1 VTRFGDA
8 FQLCLAAE
16 TPPAGRC
23 RVPDEA
29 NQARCGINPLPP
41 VETDDMRRETPGN
54 IIDDAAAGATW
65 LSKAVVETLNEL
77 RTSSCTASRVARC
90 SASACN
96 RSPAGTEHE
105 PASVCL
111 SERRDRDSRP
121 PVADRSAM
129 IFPAINPYRE
139 SLTPTADGTIY
150 ADDAIYVR
158 RSDRN
163 CRFLALERTFVN
175 LVLLR
180 GSSDTLLHDASG
192 NHKCLGPQRQRPAVL
207 DLIRPAVDSLGRL
220 VPAASA
226 EDLVALHARP
236 GATTRNPAR
245 RAAAARRLGRDTAR

>member
-1 VTRFGDA
+1 
-8 FQLCLAAE
+8 
-16 TPPAGRC
+16 
-23 RVPDEA
+23 
-29 NQARCGINPLPP
+29 
-41 VETDDMRRETPGN
+41 
-54 IIDDAAAGATW
+54 
-65 LSKAVVETLNEL
+65 
-77 RTSSCTASRVARC
+77 
-90 SASACN
+90 
-96 RSPAGTEHE
+96 
-105 PASVCL
+105 
-111 SERRDRDSRP
+111 
-121 PVADRSAM
+121 M

-226 EDLVALHARP
+226 EDLVALHARVSPETGGCSCHGSP
-236 GATTRNPAR
+236 GGRVNHQTLRIGNQTLHRLAHQFSSRPCTAPVLYLTAVAVLRRRYGLERTYPICTRNTGVHRRPDGKGVR
-245 RAAAARRLGRDTAR
+245 CRAAAGDVSLYNVRLAAKFGLRDFIRVPIGDPVRQSFQ